1 MTVTKHIMASSPDYT
16 TPNDPKSISLLKRPN
31 INWDDEICLL
41 AAYSATGKLTE
52 SVLEY
57 VSTLVDSNVKV
68 VLCLAI
74 DDLKN
79 TPNPSNLSLFEGIVV
94 RENGGYDFSAWS
106 SAFRL
111 LPSVWSAKR
120 IHLTNDSV
128 FVLPALFPRFLE
140 RIRNADKDI
149 IAATESYQHTHHAQ
163 SYFLTLQGNA
173 LTSKPLRDF
182 FCDLKCLSTKEM
194 VIKEYELNFYR
205 YCTDLFGL
213 TFATTYNMFELFGP
227 KTVEEFSRF
236 NVTHKYWFYLVS
248 VGLPFVKVELLRDNP
263 TNAEILQWHVV
274 FDQNGASVKAAIEH
288 CQTPRFNESSSVAVT
303 KEETKSEFLQ
313 ILSELNRVRL
323 NSRKRRR
330 LKRSKNSLQPN

>member
-16 TPNDPKSISLLKRPN
+16 TPNDPKSIFLLKRPN
-31 INWDDEICLL
+31 INGDDEVCLF

-79 TPNPSNLSLFEGIVV
+79 TPHPNDFSLFEGIVV

-128 FVLPALFPRFLE
+128 FVLPRLFPRFLE
-140 RIRNADKDI
+140 KIRNADKDI
-149 IAATESYQHTHHAQ
+149 IAATESYQHTRHAQ

-173 LTSKPLRDF
+173 LTSTPLRDF

-205 YCTDLFGL
+205 YCTDKFGL
-213 TFATTYNMFELFGP
+213 TFATTYSMVDLFGP
-227 KTVEEFSRF
+227 KTILEFSQF

-248 VGLPFVKVELLRDNP
+248 VGFPFIKVELLRDNP
-263 TNAEILQWHVV
+263 TKTEILQWHVV
-274 FDQNGASVKAAIEH
+274 FDQNGASVKAAIDH
-288 CQTPRFNESSSVAVT
+288 CQTPRFKEASNHSAT
-303 KEETKSEFLQ
+303 KEQPKSEFLQ

-323 NSRKRRR
+323 NSRKRRH
-330 LKRSKNSLQPN
+330 LKRSKDSFQTN